1 MGLFD
6 TANARLADIEARLT
20 ALEGGTVEPPV
31 TPPVETISPITW
43 RSGDVTENKRWTAP
57 ACNWVT
63 TGNEIMAITGS
74 GIQTATGRNL
84 MFENIGC
91 GAKIGSGSQSRNLLF
106 EDVQSRGC
114 FGAFFFANVSD
125 STFRNLDL
133 ECVYIP
139 NAQSGYKNHVIY
151 LERGNHNLS
160 FYDVKSTGG
169 SSWPIHLYNYETT
182 SQPST
187 DILFDGLEV
196 DCQVGAIVISEGYQ
210 RVTIKNLKA
219 TSGGGFPVIQLYG
232 AAKDIV
238 IDGFECWGGSAL
250 VGLASGK
257 AAPVNVTLRNGIYHG
272 PALPMLPG
280 VTYENVR
287 VVG

>member
-1 MGLFD
+1 M
-6 TANARLADIEARLT
+6 
-20 ALEGGTVEPPV
+20 

-63 TGNEIMAITGS
+63 TGNEIMAITGN

-125 STFRNLDL
+125 STFRNFDL

-139 NAQSGYKNHVIY
+139 NAQSGSKNHVIY

-169 SSWPIHLYNYETT
+169 SNWPIHLYNYETT

-187 DILFDGLEV
+187 DILFDGLDV
-196 DCQVGAIVISEGYQ
+196 DCQVGAILISKGYDG
-210 RVTIKNLKA
+210 VTLRHVTA
-219 TSGGGFPVIQLYG
+219 RSGNGWPVFRAYG
-232 AAKDIV
+232 AATNVLVED
-238 IDGFECWGGSAL
+238 FECWGTGPLIDLAAGQGSP
-250 VGLASGK
+250 VGWIF
-257 AAPVNVTLRNGIYHG
+257 RNGVYHG
-272 PALPMLPG
+272 PSLGSVPG
-280 VTYENVR
+280 VSFENV
-287 VVG
+287 VLAP